1 MAYDEGLAERL
12 REVFSDRSDIEEK
25 KMFGGIAFM
34 LSGHMCVGINDTMLM
49 ARVGPDQYETALTR
63 AHAREMDFTG
73 RSMKG
78 FIYVASEGI
87 SEDEDLRFWTDLCEQ
102 FVSSLPPKSPVYSNG
117 AL

>member
-12 REVFSDRSDIEEK
+12 RQVFSGRPEIEEK

-49 ARVGPDQYETALTR
+49 ARVGPDQYDAAMTR
-63 AHAREMDFTG
+63 PHAREMDFTG

-78 FIYVASEGI
+78 CLCGPRRNIRRRGSEVMDG
-87 SEDEDLRFWTDLCEQ
+87 
-102 FVSSLPPKSPVYSNG
+102 PV
-117 AL
+117 